1 MDFSTFQDVI
11 NKIDG
16 VINSKVIVEKENVTE
31 IHILANNLR
40 SPKQIVRDVESSI
53 LASFDYRIDRRV
65 ISVAQIETD
74 DHDSVKRIK
83 ISGISM
89 NSFDDLAEC
98 CVKLRYEDQEYS
110 VTASG
115 IRTMANRRK
124 LVADC
129 TIKAIEKIL
138 RQTSIFDV
146 EDVIVNVNDRVN
158 FVTVLVNMIIKS
170 DEEIMIGSAV
180 VRNDIYEAVAKATL
194 DAINRRVQQ
203 ISI

>member
-1 MDFSTFQDVI
+1 MDFSTFQDII

-16 VINSKVIVEKENVTE
+16 VINSKVIVEKEDITE

-65 ISVAQIETD
+65 VSVAQIETD
-74 DHDSVKRIK
+74 DHDSVKRIR

-89 NSFDDLAEC
+89 NSFENLAEC
-98 CVKLRYEDQEYS
+98 CVKLTYDDQEYS
-110 VTASG
+110 FTQTG
-115 IRTMANRRK
+115 IRTMANKRK

-129 TIKAIEKIL
+129 TVKVIEKIL
-138 RQTSIFDV
+138 KQTSLFDV
-146 EDVIVNVNDRVN
+146 EDVIVNTNSNSN
-158 FVTVLVNMIIKS
+158 FVIVFVNMIVKS
-170 DEEIMIGSAV
+170 DEEIMIGSAI
-180 VRNDIYEAVAKATL
+180 VRNDINEAIAKATL
-194 DAINRRVQQ
+194 DAINRRIQQ